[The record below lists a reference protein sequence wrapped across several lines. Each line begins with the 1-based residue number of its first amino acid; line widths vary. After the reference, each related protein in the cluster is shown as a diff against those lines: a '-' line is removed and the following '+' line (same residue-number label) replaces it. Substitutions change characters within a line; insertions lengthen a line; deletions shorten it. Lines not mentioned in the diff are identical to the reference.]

1 MKTILITGA
10 TDGIGKQAAKLISAQ
25 GLRVIIH
32 GRNAQKVNQTVDE
45 IKRQDIHAN
54 IEYLIADFENFNSI
68 DQLVVDLQIKQV
80 KPDILLNNAG
90 IIELNREI
98 LPNGME
104 KTFMVN
110 YLAPYYLT
118 RRLMPVLLQS
128 TTPRVVNVSSMA
140 QARTIDFDNLT
151 GEKNFDGYE
160 SYALSKLCNVLF
172 TYKLHR
178 QFGASGL
185 KVVCLHPGM
194 INTKLLRTGWGP
206 GGATVEQGAQYEMFA
221 ALGIEGQEYNG
232 KYLVNNQPSKSVAIS
247 YDTRVQDRLWQIS
260 ASLSGLDVDG

>member
-10 TDGIGKQAAKLISAQ
+10 TDGIGKQTAKLISAQ

-45 IKRQDIHAN
+45 LKRQDIHAN
-54 IEYLIADFENFNSI
+54 IEYLIADFEDFNSI
-68 DQLVVDLQIKQV
+68 DQLIDDLHKKQL

-98 LPNGME
+98 LPNGIE

-110 YLAPYYLT
+110 YLASYYLT

-128 TTPRVVNVSSMA
+128 TNPRVINVSSMA

-151 GEKNFDGYE
+151 GKKNFDGYE

-178 QFGASGL
+178 KFGDSGL

-194 INTKLLRTGWGP
+194 INTKLLRTGWGS
-206 GGATVEQGAQYEMFA
+206 GGATVELGAKHEVFA
-221 ALGIEGQEYNG
+221 ALSAEMPEFNGQ
-232 KYLVNNQPSKSVAIS
+232 YLLNSRPSKSVAIS

-260 ASLSGLDVDG
+260 AKLTGLDEDG